1 MTRCHFEPTPLT
13 YHQMK
18 KQRGQALRAATQWP
32 PSHPT
37 TPVPWLDKGSSS
49 LSSFSP
55 YKYQQRERWAKWR
68 GEKERKNR
76 EVLRERKTW
85 REGWGN
91 KKQWRV
97 EKQKG
102 FRERRETR
110 KERRTGERE
119 QNIKEK
125 KERKSRGFWE
135 LKNIEEDERI

>member
-1 MTRCHFEPTPLT
+1 MNPHPSPTTRWKGRGDKPYGRLPSGRPATPLPLCHDWT
-13 YHQMK
+13 
-18 KQRGQALRAATQWP
+18 RVVALSPLFP
-32 PSHPT
+32 PINT
-37 TPVPWLDKGSSS
+37 N
-49 LSSFSP
+49 
-55 YKYQQRERWAKWR
+55 RERDEQNGGVKKRGKTEKCWER
-68 GEKERKNR
+68 ERLGEK
-76 EVLRERKTW
+76 V
-85 REGWGN
+85 EGT